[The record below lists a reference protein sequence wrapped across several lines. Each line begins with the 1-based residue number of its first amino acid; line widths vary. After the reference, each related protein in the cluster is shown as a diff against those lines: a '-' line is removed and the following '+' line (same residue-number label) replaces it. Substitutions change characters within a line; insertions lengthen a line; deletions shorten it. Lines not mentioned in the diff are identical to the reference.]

1 MNELVQTKMPWLRKL
16 RLRVFAVLVGLT
28 LAAIGVAG
36 LASLPALPVVG
47 VTITLATVMVN
58 KMTAKLAVMTCSGCG
73 HDLTGLPT
81 GAYGAVCPE
90 CGVINTSPAPPIRL
104 AKDDTS
110 STTNR
115 KA

>member
-1 MNELVQTKMPWLRKL
+1 MSELLENRMPWLRKL

-28 LAAIGVAG
+28 LAAIGIAG

-47 VTITLATVMVN
+47 VTITLATVMIN
-58 KMTAKLAVMTCSGCG
+58 KMTAKLAVMTCSGCA

-90 CGVINTSPAPPIRL
+90 CGVINTNHVPPPRL
-104 AKDDTS
+104 AKEHPPKK
-110 STTNR
+110 TTNT
-115 KA
+115 